1 MTWRYPSKHLIK
13 SVEYSDLELKKVN
26 REENVGGINIAWWK
40 SVCVFFFFF
49 LRQ

>member
-26 REENVGGINIAWWK
+26 REENVGGRNIAWWK
-40 SVCVFFFFF
+40 SVFFFFF